1 MATNVFEESVG
12 AALVTAAL
20 AGLAGVAGSYALAG
34 FTPAFLASPITD
46 FLTAVMPDAVLRFA
60 IVTLTDV
67 GQAVGIDHLGQ
78 QTNLLLA
85 LTLGAGLLGALALA
99 ALATGYRLDSRAA
112 TVSLAGLGAWLATA
126 VLTGAPIPSLGAG
139 IGSAV
144 VVGVATAALATAG
157 DGTTKSG
164 VSNGRRTVLGS
175 LASALGVGVIGY
187 VLGSS
192 NAGASAQ
199 EASLS
204 SITNDSDEANE
215 TGGTGVAAGAGDVSS
230 DDTATGS
237 ADSGDAADDAGAAA
251 DGETASEGA
260 DTSSAGGA
268 NEQSVDDLL
277 ANAEAASFGIEGLEG
292 LVSGDDFYRVDTANP
307 DPDVNAEDWTLS
319 ITGAVGGE
327 HTFDYDEIT
336 SMGSENRFM
345 TLRCVSDPRNGK
357 KMDNALWTG
366 VPMERV
372 LDGVDLQGEFV
383 MARSVDGYYEEFPVE
398 ALRTGFLAY
407 GMDGE
412 VLPRAHGYPV
422 RALIPGHWGEINVK
436 WIDELEILDRPA
448 KGFWEKKGWKGT
460 GPVNTVAKLHA
471 TNRADGRITVAGH
484 ANAGV
489 QGIERVEVS
498 TDGGDSWNEAE
509 LSPVLTPNLGGD
521 VWRQWRYDYDAPGE
535 QHEVVVR
542 AVDGT
547 GTLQP
552 KKETGRCPS
561 GAMGWVSKTIEK

>member
-1 MATNVFEESVG
+1 MARTILDESVG

-20 AGLAGVAGSYALAG
+20 AGIAGVAGSYALAG
-34 FTPAFLASPITD
+34 FTPAFLASPITS
-46 FLTAVMPDAVLRFA
+46 FLTQVMPSAVLQFA

-67 GQAVGIDHLGQ
+67 GQVFGIEHLGQ
-78 QTNLLLA
+78 QANLLLA
-85 LTLGAGLLGALALA
+85 LTLGAGLLGSITLA
-99 ALATGYRLDSRAA
+99 ALATGYRLDSAA
-112 TVSLAGLGAWLATA
+112 AAVSLAGLGAWLATA

-139 IGSAV
+139 VGSAV
-144 VVGVATAALATAG
+144 VVGVATATLATAG
-157 DGTTKSG
+157 DGTAESG
-164 VSNGRRTVLGS
+164 ISRGRRTMLGS
-175 LASALGVGVIGY
+175 LASALGVGVIAY
-187 VLGSS
+187 VLGGRE
-192 NAGASAQ
+192 AGASAQ
-199 EASLS
+199 ETSLS
-204 SITNDSDEANE
+204 SVTNGSSNANG
-215 TGGTGVAAGAGDVSS
+215 TGGAIGGGGAAGN
-230 DDTATGS
+230 DTNGGADGGGSGTAEEDNSS
-237 ADSGDAADDAGAAA
+237 ADAQEKS
-251 DGETASEGA
+251 T
-260 DTSSAGGA
+260 
-268 NEQSVDDLL
+268 DDLL
-277 ANAEAASFGIEGLEG
+277 ADAEAASFAIEGLEG
-292 LVSGDDFYRVDTANP
+292 LISGDDFYQVDTANP
-307 DPDVNAEDWTLS
+307 NPDVNKDSWTLS
-319 ITGAVGGE
+319 VTGAVDSE
-327 HTFDYDEIT
+327 QTFDYDEIT
-336 SMGSENRFM
+336 SMGAENRFM

-372 LDGVDLQGEFV
+372 LDGVDLQGKFV

-460 GPVNTVAKLHA
+460 GPVHTVAKLHA
-471 TNRADGRITVAGH
+471 TNRADGKITVAGH

-498 TDGGDSWNEAE
+498 TDGGNSWNDAE

-552 KKETGRCPS
+552 KKETGRFPS
-561 GAMGWVSKTIEK
+561 GSMGWVSKTIEG

>member
-1 MATNVFEESVG
+1 MARNVFEESVG
-12 AALVTAAL
+12 AALVTAGL

-34 FTPAFLASPITD
+34 FTPAFLASPITS
-46 FLTAVMPDAVLRFA
+46 FLTAVMPSAVLQFA

-67 GQAVGIDHLGQ
+67 GQAFGIEHLGQ
-78 QTNLLLA
+78 QANLLLA
-85 LTLGAGLLGALALA
+85 LTLGAGLLGVLALA
-99 ALATGYRLDSRAA
+99 ALATGYRLDSPAA
-112 TVSLAGLGAWLATA
+112 AVSLAGLGTWLATT
-126 VLTGAPIPSLGAG
+126 VLTGAPVPSLGAG
-139 IGSAV
+139 VGSAV
-144 VVGVATAALATAG
+144 VVGVATAALATAD
-157 DGTTKSG
+157 DGTAESG
-164 VSNGRRTVLGS
+164 ISNGRRTMLGS
-175 LASALGVGVIGY
+175 LASALGVGVLGY
-187 VLGSS
+187 VLGSR
-192 NAGASAQ
+192 NAGASA
-199 EASLS
+199 ETSLS
-204 SITNDSDEANE
+204 SVTDGSDDANG
-215 TGGTGVAAGAGDVSS
+215 TGGAGGPSGN
-230 DDTATGS
+230 DTNAESGN
-237 ADSGDAADDAGAAA
+237 DGDAADTAGPTDDGSAA
-251 DGETASEGA
+251 DGNADNGSAEGASERS
-260 DTSSAGGA
+260 T
-268 NEQSVDDLL
+268 DDLL
-277 ANAEAASFGIEGLEG
+277 AEAEAASFAIEGLEG

-307 DPDVNAEDWTLS
+307 DPDVNEDDWTLS
-319 ITGAVGGE
+319 ITGAVGSE
-327 HTFDYDEIT
+327 RTFDYDEIT
-336 SMGSENRFM
+336 SMGAENRFM

-366 VPMERV
+366 VPIERV

-436 WIDELEILDRPA
+436 WLDEFEILERPA

-498 TDGGDSWNEAE
+498 IDGGDSWNEAE

-552 KKETGRCPS
+552 KKETGRFPS
-561 GAMGWVSKTIEK
+561 GSMGWVSKTIET

>member
-1 MATNVFEESVG
+1 MARNVFEESVG

-20 AGLAGVAGSYALAG
+20 AGIAGVAGSYALAG
-34 FTPAFLASPITD
+34 FTPAFLASPITS
-46 FLTAVMPDAVLRFA
+46 FLTAVMPSAVLQFA

-67 GQAVGIDHLGQ
+67 GQAFGIEHLGQ
-78 QTNLLLA
+78 QANLLLA

-99 ALATGYRLDSRAA
+99 ALATGYRLDSQAA
-112 TVSLAGLGAWLATA
+112 AVSLAGLGAWLATA

-139 IGSAV
+139 VGSAV
-144 VVGVATAALATAG
+144 VVGVATAVLVTAD
-157 DGTTKSG
+157 DGTAESG
-164 VSNGRRTVLGS
+164 ISRGRRTMLGS
-175 LASALGVGVIGY
+175 LASALGVGILGY
-187 VLGSS
+187 VLGSR

-204 SITNDSDEANE
+204 SVTNGSSDANGTGGAGSE
-215 TGGTGVAAGAGDVSS
+215 TGN
-230 DDTATGS
+230 DTNGGGS
-237 ADSGDAADDAGAAA
+237 GAA
-251 DGETASEGA
+251 EEGN
-260 DTSSAGGA
+260 SSANA
-268 NEQSVDDLL
+268 QDRSVDDLL
-277 ANAEAASFGIEGLEG
+277 ADAEAASFAIEGLEG
-292 LVSGDDFYRVDTANP
+292 LVSGDDFYQVDTANP
-307 DPDVNAEDWTLS
+307 NPDVNKDDWTLS

-327 HTFDYDEIT
+327 QTFDYDEIT

-372 LDGVDLQGEFV
+372 LDGVDLQGKFV

-460 GPVNTVAKLHA
+460 GPVHTVAKLHA
-471 TNRADGRITVAGH
+471 TNRADGRVTVAGH

-498 TDGGDSWNEAE
+498 TDGGNSWNEAE

-552 KKETGRCPS
+552 KKETGRFPS
-561 GAMGWVSKTIEK
+561 GSMGWVSKTIEQ

>member
-1 MATNVFEESVG
+1 MARNILDESIG
-12 AALVTAAL
+12 AALVTAVL
-20 AGLAGVAGSYALAG
+20 AGIAGVAGSYALAG
-34 FTPAFLASPITD
+34 FTPAFLASPITS
-46 FLTAVMPDAVLRFA
+46 FLTAVMPSAVLQFA

-67 GQAVGIDHLGQ
+67 GQAFGIEHLGQ
-78 QTNLLLA
+78 QANLLLA
-85 LTLGAGLLGALALA
+85 LTLGAGLLGSLALA
-99 ALATGYRLDSRAA
+99 ALATGHRLDSPAA
-112 TVSLAGLGAWLATA
+112 AVSLAGLGAWLATA

-139 IGSAV
+139 VGSAV
-144 VVGVATAALATAG
+144 VVGVATATLVTAD
-157 DGTTKSG
+157 DGTAESG
-164 VSNGRRTVLGS
+164 VSRGRRTMLGS

-187 VLGSS
+187 VLG
-192 NAGASAQ
+192 GRDTGSAQ

-204 SITNDSDEANE
+204 SVTNGSSDANGTGGAIGADSDAGND
-215 TGGTGVAAGAGDVSS
+215 TNGGADGGGS
-230 DDTATGS
+230 DTVEEGNSS
-237 ADSGDAADDAGAAA
+237 ADAQPKS
-251 DGETASEGA
+251 T
-260 DTSSAGGA
+260 
-268 NEQSVDDLL
+268 DDLL
-277 ANAEAASFGIEGLEG
+277 ADAEAASFAIEGLEE
-292 LVSGDDFYRVDTANP
+292 LVSGDDFYVVDTANP
-307 DPDVNAEDWTLS
+307 NPDVNADDWTLS
-319 ITGAVGGE
+319 ITGAVDGE

-336 SMGSENRFM
+336 SMGSEHRFM
-345 TLRCVSDPRNGK
+345 TLRCVSDPRNGN

-372 LDGVDLQGEFV
+372 LDGVDLQGKFV

-460 GPVNTVAKLHA
+460 GPVHTVAKLHA

-498 TDGGDSWNEAE
+498 TDGGSSWNDAE

-521 VWRQWRYDYDAPGE
+521 VWRQWRYDYDEPGE

-552 KKETGRCPS
+552 KKETGRFPS
-561 GAMGWVSKTIEK
+561 GSMGWVSKTIEK

>member
-1 MATNVFEESVG
+1 MARNVFEESIG

-34 FTPAFLASPITD
+34 FTPEFLASPITS
-46 FLTAVMPDAVLRFA
+46 FLTAVMPSAVLQFA

-67 GQAVGIDHLGQ
+67 GHAFGIDHLGQ
-78 QTNLLLA
+78 QANLLFA

-99 ALATGYRLDSRAA
+99 ALATGYRLDSQAA
-112 TVSLAGLGAWLATA
+112 AVSLAGLGAWLATA

-139 IGSAV
+139 VGSAV
-144 VVGVATAALATAG
+144 VVGVATATLATAG
-157 DGTTKSG
+157 DGTTDGTISR
-164 VSNGRRTVLGS
+164 GRRTMLGS

-187 VLGSS
+187 VLGSRD
-192 NAGASAQ
+192 AEASAQ

-204 SITNDSDEANE
+204 SVTNGSDDATESA
-215 TGGTGVAAGAGDVSS
+215 GTGSSGATDASGGSGNDTNAGSADGATTAN
-230 DDTATGS
+230 DDTATGGAGNSS
-237 ADSGDAADDAGAAA
+237 ADGQ
-251 DGETASEGA
+251 ER
-260 DTSSAGGA
+260 
-268 NEQSVDDLL
+268 SVDDLL
-277 ANAEAASFGIEGLEG
+277 ADAEAASFAVEGLEG
-292 LVSGDDFYRVDTANP
+292 LISGDDFYQVDTANP
-307 DPDVNAEDWTLS
+307 NPDVNADNWTLS
-319 ITGAVGGE
+319 ITGAVDSE
-327 HTFDYDEIT
+327 RTFDYEELT

-372 LDGVDLQGEFV
+372 LDGVDLQGKFV
-383 MARSVDGYYEEFPVE
+383 MGRSVDGYYEEFPVE

-460 GPVNTVAKLHA
+460 GPVHTVAKLHA
-471 TNRADGRITVAGH
+471 TNRANGKITVAGH
-484 ANAGV
+484 ANAGTR
-489 QGIERVEVS
+489 GIEGISVS
-498 TDGGDSWNEAE
+498 TDGGNSWNEAE
-509 LSPVLTPNLGGD
+509 LTPVLTPNLGGD
-521 VWRQWRYDYDAPGE
+521 VWRQWRYDYDAPG
-535 QHEVVVR
+535 QKHEVVVR

-547 GTLQP
+547 GTVQP
-552 KKETGRCPS
+552 EKETGRYPS
-561 GAMGWVSKTIEK
+561 GSMGWISKTIKK